1 MPRLRV
7 LAGPTLTS
15 LVPISHIVNTDKPHT
30 ISSDRFEGQVVI
42 NIKGFTD
49 PHGRVLDSEYFHR
62 PDRKDITWSVQVQ
75 GNAVVL
81 FALYSHPSV
90 NPQPVVKLGLELR
103 PFSVHVESRRPD
115 L

>member
-49 PHGRVLDSEYFHR
+49 AHGRVLDSEYFHR

-81 FALYSHPSV
+81 FALSFCKSRIGR
-90 NPQPVVKLGLELR
+90 QELR
-103 PFSVHVESRRPD
+103 PFSVHEESRRLD